1 MELLAKKKATAKI
14 RLGVLGCFGQTSAM
28 GYFIFYASSWD
39 TMEALTWVTSAFWM
53 LFGSVLFLR
62 MGIDMDIGAYQ
73 SLINKELEK
82 LKKNADFDIEKED
95 FLVNYIEE
103 LKTFEEYLE
112 QDASDE

>member
-1 MELLAKKKATAKI
+1 MARFAEKRSRRGEGKPRA
-14 RLGVLGCFGQTSAM
+14 R
-28 GYFIFYASSWD
+28 
-39 TMEALTWVTSAFWM
+39 
-53 LFGSVLFLR
+53 R
-62 MGIDMDIGAYQ
+62 
-73 SLINKELEK
+73 NKELEK